1 MTKAQWKAIY
11 DFANEYGYDD
21 PLEVLKDLRKK
32 QVIDKYDGWNE
43 VDLAYPVFTYDGMMK
58 FLTEA
63 LL

>member
-1 MTKAQWKAIY
+1 MNKEQWKAIY

-32 QVIDKYDGWNE
+32 QVIDKYDGWVE
-43 VDLAYPVFTYDGMMK
+43 IDLYYPVFSYDSMK
-58 FLTEA
+58 NFLTEN